1 MEYHECKRNNK
12 KLLHISTCSTF
23 GVAERHL
30 VVTYVRTLTK
40 SLKCK
45 KKNYLISNW
54 RTFPVNRLATV
65 QYFMI
70 DNESPEMYVLP

>member
-12 KLLHISTCSTF
+12 KLLYISTCSTF
-23 GVAERHL
+23 GIAERHL

-45 KKNYLISNW
+45 KKKLRDFKLANISSQPLGKSTIFYD
-54 RTFPVNRLATV
+54 RQRVT
-65 QYFMI
+65 
-70 DNESPEMYVLP
+70 